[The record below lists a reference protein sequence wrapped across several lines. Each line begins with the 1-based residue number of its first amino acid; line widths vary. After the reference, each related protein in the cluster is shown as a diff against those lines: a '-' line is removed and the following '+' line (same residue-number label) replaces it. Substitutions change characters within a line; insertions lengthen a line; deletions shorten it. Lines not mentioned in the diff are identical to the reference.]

1 MMNQIKTPS
10 EITAIRESGRML
22 AHILRYLEPHVQEG
36 ITTLQLDRL
45 AAKELE
51 RLGGQ
56 PAFLG
61 YEDFPGVIC
70 ISVNEE
76 IVHGIPGPRQLRS
89 GDIVGL
95 DFGVA
100 YQGMITDGAITVP
113 VGTVSPEAVSLMK
126 ATREALDDA
135 LKVVKNGARIGD
147 ISQAVE
153 RRLRRV
159 GLGVVEDLSGHGVG
173 HQVHEDP
180 LILNFGPAGR
190 GMRLKEGMTI
200 AIEPMATLGSHEVM
214 MASDGWT
221 ICSADGSLGS
231 QHEHTVLVLR
241 DGCEVL
247 TQ

>member
-1 MMNQIKTPS
+1 MNQVKTPT
-10 EITAIRESGRML
+10 EIIAIRESGRML
-22 AHILRYLEPHVQEG
+22 AHVLRFLEPQVTEG
-36 ITTLQLDRL
+36 ITTLELNRL
-45 AAKELE
+45 AASELD

-61 YEDFPGVIC
+61 FEGFPGVIC
-70 ISVNEE
+70 ISVNDE
-76 IVHGIPGPRQLRS
+76 IVHGIPGPRKLLS

-95 DFGVA
+95 DFGVS
-100 YQGMITDGAITVP
+100 YQGMITDGATTVP
-113 VGTVSPEAVSLMK
+113 VGAVSPEATRLMT
-126 ATREALDDA
+126 ATREALDEA
-135 LKVVKNGARIGD
+135 LKVVRRGARIGD
-147 ISQAVE
+147 ISQTVE
-153 RRLRRV
+153 RRLRRD
-159 GLGVVEDLSGHGVG
+159 GLGVVEDMSGHGVG

-200 AIEPMATLGSHEVM
+200 AIEPMATLGSHEVV
-214 MASDGWT
+214 MARDGWT

-247 TQ
+247 TR